1 MAGATFMRPDD
12 AGLTWKPKMKI
23 DDKKSITGIDVLS
36 MAINPLDPDNIYIGT
51 KANGIFETLDGGETW
66 RQVPFA
72 DRVYGLAF
80 DPFNPNVIYGSGV
93 FEGRAKLFRCAQ
105 KDMCMNQQLEWDEI
119 YTEPSE
125 GTVISSLAIDPAN
138 PQAVYL
144 GTSRGV
150 MLKLSSGE
158 RGWLDLKEMNGPIVG
173 IVFNHADSNNIFFA
187 VFERGI
193 FETKDGGVTAEDVT
207 RSMGTAMNTSM
218 VYSIATD
225 INSPGVVYV
234 GTGNG
239 IFQRRPDG
247 SWVEL
252 NIIESSRAYP
262 IRAIAVNPNDSRQII
277 YSSAK
282 AIYKSNDGGVT
293 WSTFQLDTTKEIG
306 VLRFDP
312 KNPQRI
318 FAGLRKF

>member
-1 MAGATFMRPDD
+1 
-12 AGLTWKPKMKI
+12 
-23 DDKKSITGIDVLS
+23 
-36 MAINPLDPDNIYIGT
+36 
-51 KANGIFETLDGGETW
+51 
-66 RQVPFA
+66 
-72 DRVYGLAF
+72 
-80 DPFNPNVIYGSGV
+80 
-93 FEGRAKLFRCAQ
+93 
-105 KDMCMNQQLEWDEI
+105 
-119 YTEPSE
+119 
-125 GTVISSLAIDPAN
+125 
-138 PQAVYL
+138 
-144 GTSRGV
+144 
-150 MLKLSSGE
+150 
-158 RGWLDLKEMNGPIVG
+158 
-173 IVFNHADSNNIFFA
+173 
-187 VFERGI
+187 
-193 FETKDGGVTAEDVT
+193 
-207 RSMGTAMNTSM
+207 MGTAMNTSM